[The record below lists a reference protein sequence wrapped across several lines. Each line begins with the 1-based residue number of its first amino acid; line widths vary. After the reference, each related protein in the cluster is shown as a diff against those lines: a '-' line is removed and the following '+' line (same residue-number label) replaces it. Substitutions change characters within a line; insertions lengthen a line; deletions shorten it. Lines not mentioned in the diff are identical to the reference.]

1 MMRRISVWAV
11 SLLAVAAT
19 IAVNSTAMAT
29 ESNPNVVKELVGK
42 IRYTVAQTGE
52 YRGEEDWRL
61 TIHPDGSRTIRMTN
75 PIKATKIFRDVVLQ
89 VDKNYRPV
97 QAYISHWEGGIQ
109 RGSGFYW
116 TEGSHMNSLV
126 KAPNGILRQQGPFSW
141 HVAHYD
147 RAKGGVQKL
156 TAFTMDRVGTSVG
169 SILGQVRPIDVEL
182 LDEPKLTVGAGT
194 FDTLHFRIEKD
205 LELWVDKKEFIT
217 VLLISTEVGAA
228 LKYELVSLREKTLG
242 D

>member
-1 MMRRISVWAV
+1 
-11 SLLAVAAT
+11 
-19 IAVNSTAMAT
+19 
-29 ESNPNVVKELVGK
+29 
-42 IRYTVAQTGE
+42 
-52 YRGEEDWRL
+52 
-61 TIHPDGSRTIRMTN
+61 
-75 PIKATKIFRDVVLQ
+75 
-89 VDKNYRPV
+89 
-97 QAYISHWEGGIQ
+97 
-109 RGSGFYW
+109 
-116 TEGSHMNSLV
+116 MNSLV
-126 KAPNGILRQQGPFSW
+126 KAPNGILRQSVEVPERFSVGSRPQGPFSW